1 MTERTAA
8 QRAQPPGPDVPVFV
22 ISVAAELTGL
32 HPQTLRTYDRLGLVS
47 PGRAG
52 GGGRRYSWRDIEL
65 LREVAE
71 LTAAGIGLEGVRG
84 SWSSR
89 TTSPRCRHGCGSW
102 RTSSPRRSTP
112 SRSRWPT
119 AVRPGTFPPYPR
131 PAPRSRWSCGAGT
144 VDRAGA
150 RSARDSGDIW
160 VLPLASAHGSG
171 VGCCAGRGATRN
183 WERVVT
189 VVLAEDDVDI
199 RDLVQIVLEQLD
211 LEVKAVGTGAEA
223 LEVGQREVPRLFLLD
238 ITMPGMN
245 GLDVCR
251 AIRADEKLQDVPVI
265 FMTARAQASDVA
277 AGIEAGADTY
287 IIKPFG
293 PIELREHVEALL
305 DRGTQS

>member
-1 MTERTAA
+1 
-8 QRAQPPGPDVPVFV
+8 
-22 ISVAAELTGL
+22 
-32 HPQTLRTYDRLGLVS
+32 
-47 PGRAG
+47 
-52 GGGRRYSWRDIEL
+52 
-65 LREVAE
+65 
-71 LTAAGIGLEGVRG
+71 
-84 SWSSR
+84 
-89 TTSPRCRHGCGSW
+89 
-102 RTSSPRRSTP
+102 
-112 SRSRWPT
+112 
-119 AVRPGTFPPYPR
+119 
-131 PAPRSRWSCGAGT
+131 
-144 VDRAGA
+144 
-150 RSARDSGDIW
+150 
-160 VLPLASAHGSG
+160 
-171 VGCCAGRGATRN
+171 
-183 WERVVT
+183 VT

-305 DRGTQS
+305 DRGVAS

>member
-1 MTERTAA
+1 
-8 QRAQPPGPDVPVFV
+8 
-22 ISVAAELTGL
+22 
-32 HPQTLRTYDRLGLVS
+32 
-47 PGRAG
+47 
-52 GGGRRYSWRDIEL
+52 
-65 LREVAE
+65 
-71 LTAAGIGLEGVRG
+71 
-84 SWSSR
+84 
-89 TTSPRCRHGCGSW
+89 
-102 RTSSPRRSTP
+102 
-112 SRSRWPT
+112 
-119 AVRPGTFPPYPR
+119 
-131 PAPRSRWSCGAGT
+131 
-144 VDRAGA
+144 
-150 RSARDSGDIW
+150 
-160 VLPLASAHGSG
+160 
-171 VGCCAGRGATRN
+171 
-183 WERVVT
+183 VT

-223 LEVGQREVPRLFLLD
+223 LAVGQQEVPRLFLLD

-305 DRGTQS
+305 DRGPQD

>member
-1 MTERTAA
+1 M
-8 QRAQPPGPDVPVFV
+8 
-22 ISVAAELTGL
+22 
-32 HPQTLRTYDRLGLVS
+32 
-47 PGRAG
+47 
-52 GGGRRYSWRDIEL
+52 
-65 LREVAE
+65 
-71 LTAAGIGLEGVRG
+71 
-84 SWSSR
+84 
-89 TTSPRCRHGCGSW
+89 
-102 RTSSPRRSTP
+102 
-112 SRSRWPT
+112 
-119 AVRPGTFPPYPR
+119 
-131 PAPRSRWSCGAGT
+131 
-144 VDRAGA
+144 
-150 RSARDSGDIW
+150 
-160 VLPLASAHGSG
+160 
-171 VGCCAGRGATRN
+171 
-183 WERVVT
+183 T

-223 LEVGQREVPRLFLLD
+223 LEVSQHEVPKLFLLD

-305 DRGTQS
+305 DRGTQG

>member
-1 MTERTAA
+1 
-8 QRAQPPGPDVPVFV
+8 
-22 ISVAAELTGL
+22 
-32 HPQTLRTYDRLGLVS
+32 
-47 PGRAG
+47 
-52 GGGRRYSWRDIEL
+52 
-65 LREVAE
+65 
-71 LTAAGIGLEGVRG
+71 
-84 SWSSR
+84 
-89 TTSPRCRHGCGSW
+89 
-102 RTSSPRRSTP
+102 
-112 SRSRWPT
+112 
-119 AVRPGTFPPYPR
+119 
-131 PAPRSRWSCGAGT
+131 
-144 VDRAGA
+144 
-150 RSARDSGDIW
+150 
-160 VLPLASAHGSG
+160 
-171 VGCCAGRGATRN
+171 
-183 WERVVT
+183 VT

-305 DRGTQS
+305 DRGVPS